1 MSKILVSLNEKSY
14 EVSFDRL
21 LAQDKHLTVQVNGET
36 VTVQIPDLSAPVSDH
51 TWMLVDERPYEL
63 LFDPNLRWVAS
74 KKGLHPVEIRDL
86 EAMEPRHRSGDG
98 RLKAPIPGLI
108 ARYLVE
114 VGNEVKAGQPIVI
127 LEAMKMEN
135 EVRSP
140 TAGRVEA
147 IHVPMGETV
156 ARGTLLVEIW

>member
-1 MSKILVSLNEKSY
+1 MSKILVTLNEKSY
-14 EVSFDRL
+14 EVSFDRPSPQ
-21 LAQDKHLTVQVNGET
+21 ADHLTVQVNGET
-36 VTVQIPDLSAPVSDH
+36 VMIQIPDPSAPVTDH

-63 LFDPNLRWVAS
+63 LFDPDLRWVAS

-108 ARYLVE
+108 SRYLVQ
-114 VGNEVKAGQPIVI
+114 VGDEVKAGQPVVI

-135 EVRSP
+135 EVR
-140 TAGRVEA
+140 ARMNGRVEA
-147 IHVPMGETV
+147 IHVPEGETV
-156 ARGTLLVEIW
+156 TRGSLLVEIS

>member
-1 MSKILVSLNEKSY
+1 MSKILVTLNEKSY
-14 EVSFDRL
+14 EVSFDRPSPQ
-21 LAQDKHLTVQVNGET
+21 ADHLMVQVNGEA
-36 VTVQIPDLSAPVSDH
+36 VMVRIPDPSAPVNDH

-63 LFDPNLRWVAS
+63 LFDPDLRWVAS

-108 ARYLVE
+108 ARYLVNVGDE
-114 VGNEVKAGQPIVI
+114 VTAGKPVVI

-135 EVRSP
+135 EIRAP
-140 TAGRVEA
+140 LNGRIEA
-147 IHVPMGETV
+147 IHVPAGETV
-156 ARGTLLVEIW
+156 TRGTLLVEIG